1 MFNIVLVNPAIHT
14 NTGSIGRMCVN
25 ANCALHLIRPLGFI
39 IDDKHLRRAG
49 LDYWE
54 HLRLKIWDSW
64 EQFLMANQKQQERFF
79 YATTKVDTPYFQVNY
94 QLNDFLIF
102 GSETHGLD
110 EQILN
115 ANIDKCVNIPM
126 CDTGRSLNLATSV
139 GIITY
144 EAIRQNFTNFNHRTQ
159 KGKLQC

>member
-25 ANCALHLIRPLGFI
+25 SGCKLHIIKPLGFE

-49 LDYWE
+49 LDYWQ
-54 HLRLKIWDSW
+54 HLNPSIWQSW
-64 EQFLMANQKQQERFF
+64 EAFFSANKEHQERFF
-79 YATTKVDTPYFQVNY
+79 YATTKVDKPYFDAIY
-94 QLNDFLIF
+94 KPNDFLIF

-110 EQILN
+110 ESLLKDN
-115 ANIDKCVNIPM
+115 LSRCVNIPM
-126 CDTGRSLNLATSV
+126 CDAGRSLNLATSV

-144 EAIRQNFTNFNHRTQ
+144 EGIRQNFAYFKLRTQ
-159 KGKLQC
+159 KGKLEC

>member
-25 ANCALHLIRPLGFI
+25 ANCALHLIRPLGFM

-54 HLRLKIWDSW
+54 HLAPKIWDSW
-64 EQFLMANQKQQERFF
+64 EEFFNANKASCERFF
-79 YATTKVDTPYFQVNY
+79 YATTKVDRPYFKASY
-94 QLNDFLIF
+94 KPNDFLIF

-110 EQILN
+110 EKILS

-126 CDTGRSLNLATSV
+126 CDAGRSLNLATSV

-144 EAIRQNFTNFNHRTQ
+144 EAIRQNFENFNKRSQ
-159 KGKLQC
+159 KGKLEC